1 MLITSKRE
9 VIRGGSQERER
20 EKTHTRKRHRRTRAR
35 LRLHAHL
42 VLVLVLSAACLVY
55 FESSQVIKFLLPTKH
70 KNTK

>member
-20 EKTHTRKRHRRTRAR
+20 EKTHTRKRHRRTRA
-35 LRLHAHL
+35 RLHAHL